1 MPNNQLF
8 ITLAASLFLLTE
20 FLQIVQLYIF
30 DVAFLRIFLTSVNK
44 DRIVSVQTGIIT
56 CFVALGAGR
65 FSPLSQ
71 QEDGNWKE
79 MLTTVTHNFHRTIR
93 NKWCHYLDVQQWTVG
108 LSKSLNR
115 WRCDLIGIL
124 LYSNPISG
132 KYSYLQGYQDLFIQN
147 SQYCCPF
154 LVLTKHCIQPPG
166 CSGRCGV

>member
-30 DVAFLRIFLTSVNK
+30 DVAFLQIFLTSVNK

-56 CFVALGAGR
+56 CFVASGAGR

-93 NKWCHYLDVQQWTVG
+93 NKWCHYLDNQHG
-108 LSKSLNR
+108 NIRIIKKHR

-124 LYSNPISG
+124 HSNPISG
-132 KYSYLQGYQDLFIQN
+132 KYSYLQGYQGLFIQN
-147 SQYCCPF
+147 
-154 LVLTKHCIQPPG
+154 
-166 CSGRCGV
+166 